1 MPQANKH
8 AFLEHARRH
17 LPVVREPAMQAAH
30 LHAATVACG
39 WGKDRQA
46 FKAMVTLGRIDIA
59 TITAAI
65 PRAD

>member
-1 MPQANKH
+1 
-8 AFLEHARRH
+8 
-17 LPVVREPAMQAAH
+17 MQAAH

-39 WGKDRQA
+39 WGKDRRA

-59 TITAAI
+59 TIIAAI

>member
-1 MPQANKH
+1 
-8 AFLEHARRH
+8 
-17 LPVVREPAMQAAH
+17 MQAAH